1 MVTAPTR
8 LEVVTMGRISVD
20 LYPEQIGV
28 SLAEV
33 RTFNKSLGGSATNV
47 AVGAARLGRRSAVIT
62 RVGADGFGEYLRKA
76 LEGFGVYAGWV
87 GTDPALRTPLAFCE
101 IFPPDHFPLLFYREP
116 KAPDLNLVPDDFDA
130 AAVAS
135 VPLLWTTGVGL
146 SEEPSRSTTL
156 DAMRAHRGRIRV
168 HDLDYRPM
176 LWKDGGEATRWAKEA
191 VRLSTVVVGNQSE
204 VEMAV
209 GTREAEP
216 AAEALLDLG
225 VELAIVKLGPLGVF
239 ARDRQTS
246 VLVPPVPVETL
257 CGLGAGDAF
266 GGALCHGLLAG
277 WDLERMIRF
286 ANAAGA
292 IVASRLACADAMP
305 DRSEVEALLGERA
318 RG

>member
-1 MVTAPTR
+1 MAPTR

-146 SEEPSRSTTL
+146 SAEPSRSTTL

-305 DRSEVEALLGERA
+305 DRSEVEAMLGERA